1 MHNEIYQRTII
12 PAGKSAEGETPVRIF
27 VTEEINCHIVW
38 GSSHELG
45 QVMLKLFQFS
55 RNNALEYAI
64 LHAAADFLPMLKQSG
79 EAA

>member
-12 PAGKSAEGETPVRIF
+12 PAGKSGDGETLVRVF

-38 GSSHELG
+38 GSSDDLG
-45 QVMLKLFQFS
+45 TVMLKLFQYS
-55 RNNALEYAI
+55 RNNALEYAV
-64 LHAAADFLPMLKQSG
+64 LHAAADFLPMLKESG

>member
-1 MHNEIYQRTII
+1 MHNEIYQRSII
-12 PAGKSAEGETPVRIF
+12 PASKSDDAMPVRIF

-38 GSSHELG
+38 GVSDDLG
-45 QVMLKLFQFS
+45 HVMLKLFQFS
-55 RNNALEYAI
+55 RNQAIEYAV